1 MKLHEMKQKRNTIAK
16 DMRALHEKI
25 GDNAWTDEQRA
36 EWNRAKA
43 ELDALD
49 EQIAREE
56 ELRRQDQAYVDE
68 SGPEERQNNEAENGK
83 KAVEEKR
90 AAAFNRF
97 LRAGFAELNAEER
110 NLMRELRAQSVT
122 TDSQGGYTV
131 PTQMRNKI
139 IDTMKAYGGIASV
152 AQLLTTSTGQDIT
165 WSTSD
170 GTTEEGELLAENT
183 AATEQDVTFGTAIL
197 GAKKL
202 SSKIIRVSNELL
214 QDSGVDIEFIWQT
227 VLPSVLVVER
237 QNIWFRDRNGIT
249 VTAKRAGSVGD
260 GNHPDCSL
268 CRFHLERNECP
279 ETCH

>member
-49 EQIAREE
+49 E
-56 ELRRQDQAYVDE
+56 
-68 SGPEERQNNEAENGK
+68 SGPEERQNFEAENGK

-202 SSKIIRVSNELL
+202 SSKIIRVSNEW
-214 QDSGVDIEFIWQT
+214 G
-227 VLPSVLVVER
+227 
-237 QNIWFRDRNGIT
+237 GY
-249 VTAKRAGSVGD
+249 
-260 GNHPDCSL
+260 
-268 CRFHLERNECP
+268 
-279 ETCH
+279 

>member
-214 QDSGVDIEFIWQT
+214 QDSGVDIESYLANRI
-227 VLPSVLVVER
+227 
-237 QNIWFRDRNGIT
+237 
-249 VTAKRAGSVGD
+249 A
-260 GNHPDCSL
+260 
-268 CRFHLERNECP
+268 
-279 ETCH
+279 

>member
-43 ELDALD
+43 ELDAL
-49 EQIAREE
+49 
-56 ELRRQDQAYVDE
+56 DQAYVDE

-202 SSKIIRVSNELL
+202 SSKIIRVSNEW
-214 QDSGVDIEFIWQT
+214 G
-227 VLPSVLVVER
+227 
-237 QNIWFRDRNGIT
+237 GY
-249 VTAKRAGSVGD
+249 
-260 GNHPDCSL
+260 
-268 CRFHLERNECP
+268 
-279 ETCH
+279 